1 MLFASLLLGLG
12 LLAGALVLALRLTDQ
27 APVRGGALMLF
38 LLLAGTGC
46 ISYVVWL
53 FFLHA

>member
-27 APVRGGALMLF
+27 APVRGGALMLL
-38 LLLAGTGC
+38 LLLAGTGG